1 MGLRQIDRRFE
12 KGTGLRCSPVPFQV
26 LIRMRRVETRWG
38 GSVLLLLLH
47 QLLGFLHQFL
57 GFAQN
62 LLLPDLCRGQDT
74 LRLLLPEH
82 QIVGQCQLRQHAPDA
97 P

>member
-12 KGTGLRCSPVPFQV
+12 KGTGLRGSPVPFQV
-26 LIRMRRVETRWG
+26 LIRMRPVETRWG

-62 LLLPDLCRGQDT
+62 LLLPDLCRGQARAT
-74 LRLLLPEH
+74 AWAFR
-82 QIVGQCQLRQHAPDA
+82 R
-97 P
+97 

>member
-26 LIRMRRVETRWG
+26 LIRMRRVETRWEK
-38 GSVLLLLLH
+38 LLLLLLFH
-47 QLLGFLHQFL
+47 QFLSFLHQVL

-62 LLLPDLCRGQDT
+62 LLLPDLCRGQARAT
-74 LRLLLPEH
+74 
-82 QIVGQCQLRQHAPDA
+82 A
-97 P
+97 